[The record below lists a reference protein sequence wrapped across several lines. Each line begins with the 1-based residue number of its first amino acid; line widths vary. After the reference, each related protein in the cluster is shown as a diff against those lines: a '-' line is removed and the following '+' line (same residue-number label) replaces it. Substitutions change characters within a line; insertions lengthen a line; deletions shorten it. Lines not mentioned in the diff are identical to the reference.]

1 MAEQEQVAVVA
12 DNVQFGLVALNL
24 VVLAQVG
31 ACGGFDAQ
39 CHNVVVGLRAGG
51 AAVDGGFG
59 ADGCTADQCA
69 DAAAQTQAQEGRGQN
84 GEGVAFD
91 ILHILF
97 LGYGRLGVQT
107 AFKGWAV

>member
-1 MAEQEQVAVVA
+1 MAVVA
-12 DNVQFGLVALNL
+12 DNVQFGLVALDL

-39 CHNVVVGLRAGG
+39 GHNVVVGLRTGG

-69 DAAAQTQAQEGRGQN
+69 DAAAQTQAQEGRCQN
-84 GEGVAFD
+84 GG
-91 ILHILF
+91 
-97 LGYGRLGVQT
+97 GRSV
-107 AFKGWAV
+107 